1 MKYQIQEECVKILFN
16 FVLQQIL
23 NIHRKISRV
32 IIKNIK
38 LNLKNPKHV
47 ATLKMKI
54 KTKNNKNIK
63 KNLNPK
69 TRRTIEKGLI
79 ESKGS

>member
-1 MKYQIQEECVKILFN
+1 MVKDQMQEECVKILFN

-32 IIKNIK
+32 IIKNID
-38 LNLKNPKHV
+38 LNLKNLKHV

-54 KTKNNKNIK
+54 KSKNKIK
-63 KNLNPK
+63 KKKISTQKQEP
-69 TRRTIEKGLI
+69 
-79 ESKGS
+79 